1 MEIYDKI
8 IYIAFVLFII
18 FVIFLVMFKHLYN
31 INAFEAIFN
40 FNESYKSLVNKIYMY
55 FHYDKKTETLH
66 TNYELNN
73 GLFTDIKNNLRYL
86 RL

>member
-1 MEIYDKI
+1 MEIYGKI
-8 IYIAFVLFII
+8 IYTSFVLFLI
-18 FVIFLVMFKHLYN
+18 FVIFLVMFKHVYD

-40 FNESYKSLVNKIYMY
+40 FNESYKAWVNKIYMY
-55 FHYDKKTETLH
+55 FHFDKKTETLY

-73 GLFTDIKNNLRYL
+73 GLFTDIKNNLRYI